1 MRTSTAFA
9 LALSLATVS
18 TAAFAQDENAAT
30 CATAG
35 KQVNAALSNN
45 DNDAARQEKKMGLE
59 FCNAGY
65 YHKGMEHYTKA
76 LELLGAK
83 N

>member
-1 MRTSTAFA
+1 MRTTTAFA

-18 TAAFAQDENAAT
+18 TAAFAQDDSAT

-35 KQVNAALSNN
+35 KQVTAALAGN
-45 DNDAARQEKKMGLE
+45 DNDAARKERKIGLE

-65 YHKGMEHYTKA
+65 YRQGMAHYARA
-76 LELLGAK
+76 LELLGQK
-83 N
+83 S